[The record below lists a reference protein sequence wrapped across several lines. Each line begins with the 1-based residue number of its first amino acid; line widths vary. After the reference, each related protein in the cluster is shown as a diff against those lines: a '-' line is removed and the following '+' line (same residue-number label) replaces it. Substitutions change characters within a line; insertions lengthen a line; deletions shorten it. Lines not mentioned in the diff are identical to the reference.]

1 MINFQPGCLEYT
13 FVFLACDRQLHV
25 YSNLDYFLQLFA
37 RAFRKAQGIEIPEE
51 RNSILA
57 GGGLSWELKKA
68 PNKLM
73 PFFILEKYDLYFVL
87 SAQSHQYCAMRSS
100 LSKIGVKSFMVVK
113 ALPEFPS

>member
-57 GGGLSWELKKA
+57 GEVCPGS
-68 PNKLM
+68 
-73 PFFILEKYDLYFVL
+73 
-87 SAQSHQYCAMRSS
+87 
-100 LSKIGVKSFMVVK
+100 
-113 ALPEFPS
+113 